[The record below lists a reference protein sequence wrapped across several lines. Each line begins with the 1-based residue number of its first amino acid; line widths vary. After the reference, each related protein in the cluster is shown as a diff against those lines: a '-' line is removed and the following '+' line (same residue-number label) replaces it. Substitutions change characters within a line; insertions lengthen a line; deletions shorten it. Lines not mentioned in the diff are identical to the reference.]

1 MYGPARS
8 HRRVAMALG
17 SLLVTLVFLS
27 VNRETATMHDALLQ
41 EEAGSSALRQMRLVN
56 VAPMM
61 EETPGWMGFR
71 SSIDGFNVNQHP
83 STGPGGA
90 QDHQDPVYY
99 SNGRWPTGSG
109 ATIARLL
116 LSKNESER
124 GKR

>member
-8 HRRVAMALG
+8 HRRVAMAFG

-27 VNRETATMHDALLQ
+27 VNRETATTHDALL
-41 EEAGSSALRQMRLVN
+41 EDEARSSALRQMRL
-56 VAPMM
+56 APML

-99 SNGRWPTGSG
+99 SNGMWPTGTG
-109 ATIARLL
+109 ATIARFII
-116 LSKNESER
+116 
-124 GKR
+124 